1 MQSPTRI
8 NPEIKDPSISDFP
21 MTDDPSSP
29 KDADLVAV
37 NDEAADKSMPS
48 QSGGNRNNDEDYT
61 EVGGTDFQ
69 KNKDNKHGG
78 KPKGDEAIPNRGVTK
93 ADPNKDKAI

>member
-48 QSGGNRNNDEDYT
+48 QSGPPPMMMTSQSEFIKRLSSIDSKTLSKYSESQT
-61 EVGGTDFQ
+61 KGT
-69 KNKDNKHGG
+69 
-78 KPKGDEAIPNRGVTK
+78 PEAPVTLLLGR
-93 ADPNKDKAI
+93 